1 MSTRD
6 DYIAKMKQQLDEL
19 AAQMSRLEAKAQE
32 AKADARDKY
41 REELVKL
48 RQQSKFAKGKLN
60 DFKTAGEDKWK
71 PWSQRW
77 KKFATL
83 SNILGWYSRLL
94 RWA

>member
-41 REELVKL
+41 REELAKL
-48 RQQSKFAKGKLN
+48 RQQSKLAKGKLN
-60 DFKTAGEDKWK
+60 DLKAAGEDKWE
-71 PWSQRW
+71 PWLQRW

-83 SNILGWYSRLL
+83 SNILGWRCRLL